1 MLIFVLLS
9 ITVVFVVAYA
19 SMNKVSELKKR
30 VGYAIALSASIVGIS
45 LLLWSQLRA
54 PLPEPAPPSDVQ
66 DHQTV
71 MLDLQRS
78 LTESPNDSDSWFKLG
93 QLYMQ
98 SLEFDSA
105 ATCFN
110 YSIRLSSMPYAGQ
123 YAALATA
130 LYYQSSQT
138 ITPDIQRYLDKAL
151 ELDRDNDTALQLI
164 ASDHFLNADYDEAIR
179 IWTQILDSNRVG
191 LDRVALI
198 EKINQAKGMQ

>member
-9 ITVVFVVAYA
+9 IVVVFIVAYA
-19 SMNKVSELKKR
+19 SMNKVSSLKKR
-30 VGYAIALSASIVGIS
+30 VGYAATLSASIVGIS
-45 LLLWSQLRA
+45 LLLWSQIRA
-54 PLPEPAPPSDVQ
+54 PLPKPAPLSNVE

-71 MLDLQRS
+71 MLDLQNS
-78 LTESPNDSDSWFKLG
+78 LTESPNDAEAWFKLG

-110 YSIRLSSMPYAGQ
+110 YSIRLTNMPFAGQ

-138 ITPDIQRYLDKAL
+138 ITPDIQRYLDKTL

-164 ASDHFLNADYDEAIR
+164 ASDYFLNAEYDEAIR
-179 IWTQILDSNRVG
+179 VWTQILDSNRVG
-191 LDRVALI
+191 LDRAALI
-198 EKINQAKGMQ
+198 EKINQAKGMR

>member
-1 MLIFVLLS
+1 M
-9 ITVVFVVAYA
+9 
-19 SMNKVSELKKR
+19 LKKR
-30 VGYAIALSASIVGIS
+30 AGYSAALSASIVGVS
-45 LLLWSQLRA
+45 LLLWNQFRA
-54 PLPEPAPPSDVQ
+54 PFPDPAPLSNVQ
-66 DHQTV
+66 DHQSI
-71 MLDLQRS
+71 MLDLQNS
-78 LTESPNDSDSWFKLG
+78 LAESPNDAESWFKLG

-151 ELDRDNDTALQLI
+151 ELDSDNDTALQLI
-164 ASDHFLNADYDEAIR
+164 ASDYFLNAEYDEAIR
-179 IWTQILDSNRVG
+179 VWTQILDSNRVG
-191 LDRVALI
+191 IDRAALV
-198 EKINQAKGMQ
+198 EKINQAKGMR

>member
-1 MLIFVLLS
+1 M
-9 ITVVFVVAYA
+9 
-19 SMNKVSELKKR
+19 
-30 VGYAIALSASIVGIS
+30 
-45 LLLWSQLRA
+45 
-54 PLPEPAPPSDVQ
+54 PLPEAASPLLSS
-66 DHQTV
+66 DHQST
-71 MLDLQRS
+71 MLDLQNS

-98 SLEFDSA
+98 SLEFDAA

-151 ELDRDNDTALQLI
+151 ELDSDNDTALQLI
-164 ASDHFLNADYDEAIR
+164 ASEHFLNADYDAAIR

>member
-1 MLIFVLLS
+1 MSIFVLLS
-9 ITVVFVVAYA
+9 GVVVFAVAYLCLT
-19 SMNKVSELKKR
+19 KIVSRKSR
-30 VGYAIALSASIVGIS
+30 VGYAILSSFAIVGLSFLI
-45 LLLWSQLRA
+45 WIQWRM
-54 PLPEPAPPSDVQ
+54 PLPPLETQ
-66 DHQTV
+66 LERLDHQSV
-71 MLDLQRS
+71 MIDLQNS
-78 LTESPNDSDSWFKLG
+78 LTESPNDSESWFKLG

-138 ITPDIQRYLDKAL
+138 ITSDIQRYLDKAL

-164 ASDHFLNADYDEAIR
+164 ASDYFLNADYDEAIR
-179 IWTQILDSNRVG
+179 VWTQILDSNRVG
-191 LDRVALI
+191 IDRAAII
-198 EKINQAKGMQ
+198 EKINQAKGMK

>member
-9 ITVVFVVAYA
+9 ITVLFVVAYA
-19 SMNKVSELKKR
+19 SLNKVSELKKR
-30 VGYAIALSASIVGIS
+30 VGYSTALSASIVGIS
-45 LLLWSQLRA
+45 LLLWSQFRT
-54 PLPEPAPPSDVQ
+54 PLPEPAPLRNVQ
-66 DHQTV
+66 DHQSV
-71 MLDLQRS
+71 MLDLQNS
-78 LTESPNDSDSWFKLG
+78 LAESPNDAESWFKLG

-130 LYYQSSQT
+130 LYYQSSQK

-151 ELDRDNDTALQLI
+151 ELDSDNDTALQLI
-164 ASDHFLNADYDEAIR
+164 ASDYFLNAEYDEAIR
-179 IWTQILDSNRVG
+179 VWTQILDSNRVG
-191 LDRVALI
+191 IDRAALI
-198 EKINQAKGMQ
+198 EKINQAKGML